1 MPLPTRNTPLR
12 IDWLDAPSL
21 VGLTLAPG
29 QHRDSTE
36 GFRWERDVETD
47 LAALVAAGVRVLV
60 GLIEDSEIEDCKLQ
74 TLYPRAQALGLELL
88 RLPIEDGRTPTDWR
102 AVEALLDA
110 IDARE
115 AEGKR
120 VVIHCMGGLGRTGT
134 IAGCYLARRGL
145 SHAKILET
153 LVRVRKDRR
162 CPENDAQKQYIADY
176 AATRPKPAS
185 PTRTSTE
192 VAPSWYE
199 TLFGDPST
207 WDALAAR
214 AVRTPDQG
222 PVSQLLG
229 AIEREVR
236 TDPARAFAFD
246 GAGFATLAA
255 AGKTYAAGRFTTPT
269 IGELRARLAGRVT
282 SDAKLTVSALS
293 GSHPLTDIG
302 ALQGTAGPADLF
314 QVASQFNGLEAPD
327 ACIVPVVD
335 YLHDYTQG
343 PRASVS
349 AFPGVLLRHY
359 SAPTR
364 DGKGRFAQSEA
375 AGLNLL
381 ADVFDDAVAEVKC
394 GYLQSDA
401 VHDRTAFAEALV
413 TRFDHARVGVHEG
426 VEVVYGHDWSGPVVG
441 HRRIAQV
448 LTSTIAQ
455 GGYGRDDGS
464 AELATAR
471 RQLLRAAYLGTLLA
485 AADLG
490 RTHVVLTLIGGGVF
504 GNPLS
509 DIWDAIFWAA
519 DTAQPLLRGELTA
532 VVNSRPPLKG
542 DVREQV
548 IARGGRVVDVA
559 R

>member
-1 MPLPTRNTPLR
+1 MPLPIKNSPLR

-29 QHRDSTE
+29 QHRDSFKG

-47 LAALVAAGVRVLV
+47 LGALVAAGVRVLV
-60 GLIEDSEIEDCKLQ
+60 GLIEDSEIERCKLQ
-74 TLYPRAQALGLELL
+74 RLYPRAQALGLEVL
-88 RLPIEDGRTPTDWR
+88 RLPIVDGATPKDLG
-102 AVEALLDA
+102 AVEALLQA

-115 AEGKR
+115 AQGKR

-145 SHAKILET
+145 PHAKILET
-153 LVRVRKDRR
+153 LVRVRGDKR
-162 CPENDAQKQYIADY
+162 CPENPTQKQFIADY
-176 AATRPKPAS
+176 AATLRKPAPKAS
-185 PTRTSTE
+185 AAEAGPG
-192 VAPSWYE
+192 WYA

-207 WDALAAR
+207 WPALATR
-214 AVRTPDQG
+214 AVRPADQA
-222 PVSQLLG
+222 PVRQLLG
-229 AIEREVR
+229 AIEGEVSADPTR
-236 TDPARAFAFD
+236 TFAFD
-246 GAGFATLAA
+246 GAGFATLTA

-269 IGELRARLAGRVT
+269 IGELRARLSGRAAG
-282 SDAKLTVSALS
+282 DAKLTVSALS
-293 GSHPLTDIG
+293 GAHPLTDIG
-302 ALQGTAGPADLF
+302 ALQGAAGPADLF

-364 DGKGRFAQSEA
+364 DGAGRFAQSEA

-381 ADVFDDAVAEVKC
+381 ADVFDDSVAEVKC
-394 GYLQSDA
+394 GYLQSGA
-401 VHDRTAFAEALV
+401 VRDRAAFAAALV
-413 TRFDHARVGVHEG
+413 ERFEHARVGVHEG

-448 LTSTIAQ
+448 LTSTIAL

-464 AELATAR
+464 QELATAR

-519 DTAQPLLRGELTA
+519 EAVEPLLRAELTA
-532 VVNSRPPLKG
+532 VVNSRPPLLG
-542 DVREQV
+542 AVRERV

-559 R
+559 